1 LSYFRKF
8 LLASYSFSVENGL
21 NAVAGKNKEIVKCFH
36 DSIQPTR
43 QENVFFKK
51 KKWIFR
57 KVGNQ

>member
-43 QENVFFKK
+43 QKNLFFKK
-51 KKWIFR
+51 KYGFFEK
-57 KVGNQ
+57 